1 VTAAIVSL
9 LATVIGF
16 VVWLIKRRAA
26 NAELP
31 GTVLK
36 NYEDEARKAIA
47 ARDSA
52 AVVNALLDDRLRAIG
67 RNTRGQGNLLAG
79 GGQDSSSQRLP
90 SAESAD
96 AGDFGRVG
104 KP

>member
-1 VTAAIVSL
+1 MTAAVVSL
-9 LATVIGF
+9 IAAVFGF
-16 VVWLIKRRAA
+16 VVWLIKRKAA

-31 GTVLK
+31 GTILK
-36 NYEDEARKAIA
+36 KYEDEARKIIA
-47 ARDSA
+47 DGGD
-52 AVVNALLDDRLRAIG
+52 VNALLDDRLRAIG
-67 RNTRGQGNLLAG
+67 RNTSGQGNLLAG

-96 AGDFGRVG
+96 AGDSGRLG

>member
-1 VTAAIVSL
+1 VTAAVVSL
-9 LATVIGF
+9 IATVIGF
-16 VVWLIKRRAA
+16 VVWLIKRKAA

-31 GTVLK
+31 GTILK
-36 NYEDEARKAIA
+36 KYEDEARKIIA
-47 ARDSA
+47 DGDD
-52 AVVNALLDDRLRAIG
+52 VNALLDDRLRAIG

-79 GGQDSSSQRLP
+79 GGQGGPSQRLP

-96 AGDFGRVG
+96 AGDSGRVG

>member
-1 VTAAIVSL
+1 MTAAVVSL
-9 LATVIGF
+9 IATVIGF
-16 VVWLIKRRAA
+16 VVWLIKRKAA

-36 NYEDEARKAIA
+36 KYEDEARKIIA
-47 ARDSA
+47 ARDVA
-52 AVVNALLDDRLRAIG
+52 GVNALLDDRLRAIG

-90 SAESAD
+90 SSQSAD
-96 AGDFGRVG
+96 AGDSGRVG

>member
-1 VTAAIVSL
+1 MTAAVVSL
-9 LATVIGF
+9 IATVIGF

-36 NYEDEARKAIA
+36 KYEDEARKAIA

-52 AVVNALLDDRLRAIG
+52 GVNILLSDRLRAIG
-67 RNTRGQGNLLAG
+67 RNTSGQGNLLAG
-79 GGQDSSSQRLP
+79 GGQGGSSERLP

-96 AGDFGRVG
+96 AGDSGRVG

>member
-1 VTAAIVSL
+1 MTAAIVSL

-16 VVWLIKRRAA
+16 VVWLIKRKAA

-31 GTVLK
+31 GTILNK
-36 NYEDEARKAIA
+36 YEDEARKIIA
-47 ARDSA
+47 DGDD
-52 AVVNALLDDRLRAIG
+52 VNALLDDRLRAIG
-67 RNTRGQGNLLAG
+67 RNTSGQGNLLAG

-90 SAESAD
+90 SSESAD
-96 AGDFGRVG
+96 ARDIGRVG

>member
-1 VTAAIVSL
+1 MTAAVVSL
-9 LATVIGF
+9 IATVIGF

-31 GTVLK
+31 LTVLK
-36 NYEDEARKAIA
+36 KYEDQARKIIA
-47 ARDSA
+47 DGGD
-52 AVVNALLDDRLRAIG
+52 VNALLDDRLRAIG

-79 GGQDSSSQRLP
+79 GGPSGSSQRLP

-96 AGDFGRVG
+96 AGDSRRVG